1 MRELN
6 FIEDNGLFGITFKSD
21 DKEEANTIMNAI
33 QRFISKVSKKKQKK
47 ILIITVNI
55 LKKTIQDI
63 LWMDL
68 VKMYI

>member
-33 QRFISKVSKKKQKK
+33 QRFISKVSKRNKRK
-47 ILIITVNI
+47 
-55 LKKTIQDI
+55 
-63 LWMDL
+63 
-68 VKMYI
+68 Y